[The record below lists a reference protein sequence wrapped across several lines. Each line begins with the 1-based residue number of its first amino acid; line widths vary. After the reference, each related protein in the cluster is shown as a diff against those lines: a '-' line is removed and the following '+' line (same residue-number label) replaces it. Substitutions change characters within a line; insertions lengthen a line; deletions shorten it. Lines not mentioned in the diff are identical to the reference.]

1 MEFVQDFRYAFRSFR
16 KTPVFTVVAVLSL
29 ALGIGA
35 NTAIFTLVDQL
46 ILRLLPV
53 RDPQNLVLLAG
64 QGRHYG
70 GNNGMNAL
78 SYFMYQDLRD
88 RNQVFTGMMCRYRMN
103 YTLTFDAQ
111 TEVTQGELVSGN
123 YFPLLGLHAAAGRLF
138 TAADDLREGASPYA
152 VISYAY
158 WQTRFA
164 GDPHAIGQRIL
175 VDNYPLTIV
184 GITQPGF
191 DGMDPGLPSAM
202 FVPMSMAVSVRPG
215 FENKWDRRQRW
226 VNVYGRLKPGTSI
239 EQAKAGLQPLF
250 HQIIDSEVTMAAFR
264 NATFHDKYWFRRM
277 WLETLPGS
285 QGNSGLRRQ
294 YEKPLLVLMVVTGL
308 VLLIACANLASLLT
322 ARAAA
327 RQKEMAIRLAIGS
340 SRGRIIRQLLTESL
354 LLAAVGGAAGMALA
368 VTMVKAL
375 VAFLPSNLSGY
386 GISSAPDGRML
397 AFTFGLALATGILF
411 GLAPALQSTRPDIAP
426 TLKDQAGNVMGN
438 AAQVIFRK
446 TLVAAQVALSLLL
459 LIGAGLFI
467 RSLGNLKLVNPGF
480 KTSNLVQF
488 QVNPRLVG
496 FDVARTHLFYQQ
508 LEERLR
514 GVPGVSGAG
523 MANQAVLTDNEWD
536 NSLTIE
542 GYAAKPGEDL
552 DPHMNQV
559 TPGYF
564 DTLGIHVLAGR
575 GFLAKD
581 TANSPKVAVVNESFV
596 KRYFGASPAVGRRI
610 GLGSDP
616 GTPTDIEIVGV
627 VNDTKYENLR
637 EGIPREVY
645 LCDAQQGVST
655 KTVYVR
661 TERDPENA
669 FATIRAVVHD
679 VAPTVPVIG
688 MKTLTRQMDESLVTE
703 RMVAALS
710 SVFGVLATALAIIG
724 LYGVMAYMVTRRS
737 REIGIRMALG
747 AMRGNVVWLVMREV
761 LVLVGIGV
769 AVGLPAAFGL
779 TRLVESQLY
788 GVKANDP
795 AAMAL
800 ATMLLVVVALLAG
813 YIPARRAA
821 GFDPVRVLR
830 YE

>member
-1 MEFVQDFRYAFRSFR
+1 MEFVQDIRYAVRSFR

-35 NTAIFTLVDQL
+35 NTAIFTLIDQL

-53 RDPQNLVLLAG
+53 RDPQGLVLMAG
-64 QGRHYG
+64 RGRHYG
-70 GNNGMNAL
+70 GNNGPNAL
-78 SYFMYQDLRD
+78 SYRMYQDLRD
-88 RNQVFTGMMCRYRMN
+88 RNQVFNGMMCRNRLN
-103 YTLTFDAQ
+103 YTLSFNERS
-111 TEVTQGELVSGN
+111 EVIPGELVSGN

-138 TAADDLREGASPYA
+138 TASDDLREGANPYA
-152 VISYAY
+152 VIGYAY

-164 GDPHAIGQRIL
+164 GDPHAVGQQIL
-175 VDNYPLTIV
+175 VNNYPLTIV
-184 GITQPGF
+184 GVAQPGF
-191 DGMDPGLPSAM
+191 DGMDPGLPAEM
-202 FVPMSMAVSVRPG
+202 FVPISMAASVRPG
-215 FENKWDRRQRW
+215 FDDMWNRRQRW
-226 VNVYGRLKPGTSI
+226 VNVYGRLKPGMTI
-239 EQAKAGLQPLF
+239 AQAKAGLQPLF
-250 HQIIDSEVTMAAFR
+250 HQIVDSEVTMPAFR
-264 NATFHDKYWFRRM
+264 NATFHDKYWFQRM
-277 WLETLPGS
+277 WLDTMPGS
-285 QGNSGLRRQ
+285 QGNSGLRQQ

-340 SRGRIIRQLLTESL
+340 SRGRIVRQLLTESL
-354 LLAAVGGAAGMALA
+354 LLAAAGSAAGLALA
-368 VTMVKAL
+368 VAMVKAL
-375 VAFLPSNLSGY
+375 VAFLPSTLTGY
-386 GISSAPDGRML
+386 GISTAPDGRML

-438 AAQVIFRK
+438 AAQVVFRK

-459 LIGAGLFI
+459 LIGAGLFVH
-467 RSLGNLKLVNPGF
+467 SLGNLKLVNPGF
-480 KTSNLVQF
+480 KTGNLVQF
-488 QVNPRLVG
+488 QLSPRLVG
-496 FDVARTHLFYQQ
+496 FEVARTHLFYQQ

-514 GVPGVSGAG
+514 SLPGVSGAG
-523 MANQAVLTDNEWD
+523 MASNGVLTGNEWD
-536 NSLTIE
+536 NSVTIE
-542 GYAAKPGEDL
+542 GYAAKPGEDM

-564 DTLGIHVLAGR
+564 DTLGIHVLSGR

-596 KRYFGASPAVGRRI
+596 KRYFGASPAVGRHI

-616 GTPTDIEIVGV
+616 GTPTNIEIIGV
-627 VNDTKYENLR
+627 VNDTKYANLR
-637 EGIPREVY
+637 DEIPREVY
-645 LCDAQQGVST
+645 LCDAQRGASSKV
-655 KTVYVR
+655 VYVR

-669 FATIRAVVHD
+669 FATIRSVVHD
-679 VAPTVPVIG
+679 LAPALPITG

-710 SVFGVLATALAIIG
+710 SVFGVLATVLAIVG

-761 LVLVGIGV
+761 LALVGIGIAV
-769 AVGLPAAFGL
+769 ALPAAFGL

-788 GVKANDP
+788 GVKADDP

-800 ATMLLVVVALLAG
+800 ATLLLAAVALLAG